1 MAPLLAKILWSI
13 LETIV
18 TKRVV
23 SEVVV
28 QGCRWFSDET
38 SNVYDDKVV
47 DAMAEALGVDS
58 VALKVKMQEGEK

>member
-1 MAPLLAKILWSI
+1 MAPILAKILWSI

-18 TKRVV
+18 TKKVV
-23 SEVVV
+23 SEVLV

-38 SNVYDDKVV
+38 SNTYDDKVV

-58 VALKVKMQEGEK
+58 KALKVQMQESGK